1 MTRCEE
7 DEDYCSSVLLT
18 EEDIPFQFAGLSE
31 EAVQQY
37 PCSKEAHKRIRKRTR
52 RKNKR

>member
-18 EEDIPFQFAGLSE
+18 EEDIPFQLAGLNE
-31 EAVQQY
+31 PDQQY